1 MDFVDFVLLQRDLPT
16 TVCVG
21 EKSYPVYTDFSHW
34 IKLEVLLFEQEGS
47 FVEKLPAILKLCY
60 PTLPDTL
67 EDAIHGIASFYV
79 GGQKAEKKQKKN
91 VKKPPLYSFLQDE
104 GLIYAAFY
112 QQYHIDL
119 SVGKLH
125 WWQFKALFA
134 GLSEETLL
142 VQIMHIRSIDIS
154 KFKNL
159 EEKRFYRRLKE
170 QYKLRDTRT
179 EAEKEE
185 SLTEALSYLF

>member
-1 MDFVDFVLLQRDLPT
+1 MDLVDFVLLQRDLPT

-21 EKSYPVYTDFSHW
+21 EKSYPVYTDFKQW
-34 IKLEVLLFEQEGS
+34 IQLEVLLFEQGGS
-47 FVEKLPAILKLCY
+47 FLEKLPAILKLCY
-60 PTLPDTL
+60 PVLPDTL
-67 EDAIHGIASFYV
+67 EDAICGIASFYA
-79 GGQKAEKKQKKN
+79 GGQKADRKGKKH

-119 SVGKLH
+119 LVSKLH
-125 WWQFKALFA
+125 WWQFQALFT

-142 VQIMHIRSIDIS
+142 VQIMHIRSLDIS
-154 KFKNL
+154 RFKSP
-159 EEKRFYRRLKE
+159 EEKQFYRRLKE

-185 SLTEALSYLF
+185 DLAETLSYLF